1 MNKSP
6 YTDAIDL
13 GVASAC
19 GPVRRENEDAALAWR
34 GRRGEIFVIVSDG
47 MGGHASGREAAE
59 IAVRACSESIRN
71 HDGQPWHRVLRDA
84 IELAHWRVLKAAET
98 RSGSS
103 MGATVVL
110 GSIDSSV
117 SPPVL
122 NLAHVGDSRAYL
134 CRGNSI
140 YRLTSDHSLVNQLVR
155 DGYLTEE
162 EAFGHP
168 DNNVIQR
175 ALGQSAPLEPE
186 VHEPMTLEDGD
197 TLLLS
202 SDGLHGVVTDAEI
215 LRVVR
220 RSASCEDACESLLE
234 AALEAGSDDN
244 VSVAC
249 VGLPKSRRRPRPTRP
264 NH

>member
-1 MNKSP
+1 MATS
-6 YTDAIDL
+6 AESIDL
-13 GVASAC
+13 GVVSVC
-19 GPVRRENEDAALAWR
+19 GPVRRENQDAALAWR
-34 GRRGEIFVIVSDG
+34 GQRREAFVIVSDG
-47 MGGHASGREAAE
+47 MGGHESGRKAAE
-59 IAVRACSESIRN
+59 IVVRACSEAIRN
-71 HDGQPWHRVLRDA
+71 RDGQPWRKVLWDA
-84 IELAHWRVLKAAET
+84 LELAHRRILNAVDL
-98 RSGSS
+98 RSGSG
-103 MGATVVL
+103 MGATAVL

-140 YRLTSDHSLVNQLVR
+140 YRLTSDHSLVGQMVR

-162 EAFGHP
+162 EAFDHP

-186 VHEPMTLEDGD
+186 VQDPMNLEDGD

-215 LRVVR
+215 LKVVR
-220 RSASCEDACESLLE
+220 RSSSCAEVCESLLE
-234 AALEAGSDDN
+234 AALEAGSADN

-249 VGLPKSRRRPRPTRP
+249 VRLPESRRRPRPTRP
-264 NH
+264 SR